1 MDIVSL
7 RGGVPGQL
15 PQVRGHFWE
24 VVMELFS
31 NVRLVEGV
39 RLHEAFGGG
48 DGARGT
54 GGKVG

>member
-54 GGKVG
+54 GG